1 MENNNNNIN
10 NGFINRERENIVKA
24 TIDANNSINEEQV
37 KTVNNKIKVKK
48 KNYFL
53 IALVVIICLAL
64 AIYLTY
70 YGVFKI
76 KNKSNDLK

>member
-48 KNYFL
+48 KNYF
-53 IALVVIICLAL
+53 
-64 AIYLTY
+64 
-70 YGVFKI
+70 
-76 KNKSNDLK
+76 